1 VPDFGT
7 TIDIDAPAEVVWDVI
22 VDVEHWPQWT
32 ATMTSV
38 RRETGSGPLTVGER
52 VRVRQPRLP
61 PVVWTV
67 TDVQPGRS
75 FAWTATGP
83 GVRSV
88 GDHAVV
94 PRPDGGGSTATV
106 RFTSTGPLAGLSWL
120 LLGRLT
126 RRYVQTEAA
135 GLKERSETRARDT
148 D

>member
-1 VPDFGT
+1 MPGIEE

-38 RRETGSGPLTVGER
+38 EREAGSGPLTVGER

-61 PVVWTV
+61 VLRWTV

-75 FAWTATGP
+75 FAWSASGP
-83 GVRSV
+83 GIRSV

-94 PRPDGGGSTATV
+94 PRAGGGSTATV
-106 RFTSTGPLAGLSWL
+106 RFTSTGPFAGLSWL

-126 RRYVQTEAA
+126 RSYVRTEAE
-135 GLKERSETRARDT
+135 GLKERSETRARDSG
-148 D
+148 

>member
-1 VPDFGT
+1 VPEFGT

-61 PVVWTV
+61 PVTWTV

-75 FAWTATGP
+75 FAWTATGL
-83 GVRSV
+83 GARSV
-88 GDHAVV
+88 ADHAVV
-94 PRPDGGGSTATV
+94 PRPDGGSTATV
-106 RFTSTGPLAGLSWL
+106 RSTSTGPSPA
-120 LLGRLT
+120 
-126 RRYVQTEAA
+126 
-135 GLKERSETRARDT
+135 
-148 D
+148 